1 MIFMSSDLAA
11 KSWADKLPTKVTRLV
26 HGLAIASLISQIG
39 IIVTGGAVRLTKSG
53 LGCSQWPN
61 CVPGSMTPVPEM
73 GIHGLIEFGNR
84 LLTFVLLVI
93 AIAFLVSIWNMRKS
107 HTTLYKLGL
116 VLLIGIPGQ
125 GVIGGIT
132 VLTSLNPW
140 VVSLHFLL
148 SASLVALAT
157 ILVNRTRRELKH
169 DEAPAT
175 SKAIAQ
181 VGTLVLLLAS
191 IAIIMGTIVTGTGPH
206 AGDADAPR
214 HMFDPRIVT
223 PLHTGPVYLLILAT
237 IAFMV
242 LAYRTTGNP
251 KLRTAGW
258 WMVVAILI
266 QGAIGYIQHLN
277 GLPVALVL
285 LHMLG
290 ASMLMVAATNV
301 WDRAS
306 LMPKSVRVEQD

>member
-1 MIFMSSDLAA
+1 MSSDLAA
-11 KSWADKLPTKVTRLV
+11 TSWADKLPTKVTRLV
-26 HGLAIASLISQIG
+26 HGLAIASLISQVG

-84 LLTFVLLVI
+84 LLTFVLLII
-93 AIAFLVSIWNMRKS
+93 AVAFLLSVWNMRKT

-132 VLTSLNPW
+132 VWSKLNPW

-148 SASLVALAT
+148 SATLVALAT
-157 ILVNRTRRELKH
+157 VLVNRTRRELKR
-169 DEAPAT
+169 DVAPAT
-175 SKAIAQ
+175 SKTISQ
-181 VGTLVLLLAS
+181 LGFLILILSS

-206 AGDADAPR
+206 AGDAEAPR

-223 PLHTGPVYLLILAT
+223 PLHTGPVYLLMLAT
-237 IAFMV
+237 IAFMI
-242 LAYRTTGNP
+242 LAYRTTNNP
-251 KLRTAGW
+251 KLRSAGW
-258 WMVVAILI
+258 WLVVVILI
-266 QGAIGYIQHLN
+266 QGAIGYTQHLH
-277 GLPVALVL
+277 GLPVPLVL

-290 ASMLMVAATNV
+290 ASLLMVAATNV
-301 WDRAS
+301 WDRAY